1 MENKPIVL
9 KMIPQM
15 NYYDN
20 VVHTLVDMITNP
32 LNKAVFITLY
42 RCSKYST
49 ITNALIKASENMK
62 IPVFVYV
69 ETKAA
74 GMKKENKEL
83 AKYLKEHGC
92 HVISSV
98 KEIKNENLRNRISK
112 IHFKACINCA
122 GEASSIFFST
132 GNFSVPQGV
141 NTEDICTHIS
151 VNDHPIMM
159 QLFRSMCKRFHEI
172 FYDNFKSEFTFDYAI
187 SKFDISQKD
196 LNTQYTFDD
205 MMLKYDMV
213 RKYLNRQLMI
223 RYGYPPKPIKPYLYI
238 AISNVYS
245 VRDYWS
251 LLLTSTLGSCIM
263 DKSRKAHIRIKT
275 RNIIGDYLRTFCE
288 ALKKH
293 NIEFI
298 IEILVRD
305 HVGDKVRELIREK
318 KYNIN
323 IYSGKLSNGYNWH
336 ACYAIV
342 NNYVIL
348 TSCDTD
354 DWKDRY
360 EMALITNSYEVM
372 NGEKNHL
379 YDTYLL
385 QHDFDKELHGFT
397 WKIE

>member
-1 MENKPIVL
+1 MEIKPVTL

-20 VVHTLVDMITNP
+20 VVHTLVEMITNP

-49 ITNALIKASENMK
+49 VTNALIKASESMK

-83 AKYLKEHGC
+83 AEYLRNHGC

-98 KEIKNENLRNRISK
+98 KEIKNEALRKRLTK
-112 IHFKACINCA
+112 IHFKACMNYA
-122 GEASSIFFST
+122 GEDSSVFFST

-151 VNDHPIMM
+151 AKDHPIMI
-159 QLFRSMCKRFHEI
+159 QLCQAVYKRFREI
-172 FYDNFKSEFTFDYAI
+172 FYDNFKSEFTFD
-187 SKFDISQKD
+187 
-196 LNTQYTFDD
+196 ND
-205 MMLKYDMV
+205 MILKYDM
-213 RKYLNRQLMI
+213 I
-223 RYGYPPKPIKPYLYI
+223 RNIMNSQYGFPPKPIKPFPHI
-238 AISNVYS
+238 AISNMYS

-251 LLLTSTLGSCIM
+251 IISNFAFNARHFNKDQKITI
-263 DKSRKAHIRIKT
+263 KIKT
-275 RNIIGDYLRTFCE
+275 RNIIGDYLKHVCDTL
-288 ALKKH
+288 AAH
-293 NIEFI
+293 NIDFKFD
-298 IEILVRD
+298 ILVRD

-318 KYNIN
+318 KYDIN
-323 IYSGKLSNGYNWH
+323 IYSGKLRSGYNWH
-336 ACYAIV
+336 GCYAII

-360 EMALITNSYEVM
+360 EMAFITNSHEVM
-372 NGEKNHL
+372 NGDMNVSRDIH
-379 YDTYLL
+379 LL
-385 QHDFDKELHGFT
+385 QDEFNKEMDGFL
-397 WKIE
+397 WKVE

>member
-1 MENKPIVL
+1 MV
-9 KMIPQM
+9 
-15 NYYDN
+15 
-20 VVHTLVDMITNP
+20 
-32 LNKAVFITLY
+32 
-42 RCSKYST
+42 S
-49 ITNALIKASENMK
+49 LI
-62 IPVFVYV
+62 
-69 ETKAA
+69 
-74 GMKKENKEL
+74 
-83 AKYLKEHGC
+83 
-92 HVISSV
+92 
-98 KEIKNENLRNRISK
+98 
-112 IHFKACINCA
+112 
-122 GEASSIFFST
+122 
-132 GNFSVPQGV
+132 
-141 NTEDICTHIS
+141 D
-151 VNDHPIMM
+151 
-159 QLFRSMCKRFHEI
+159 
-172 FYDNFKSEFTFDYAI
+172 
-187 SKFDISQKD
+187 
-196 LNTQYTFDD
+196 
-205 MMLKYDMV
+205 
-213 RKYLNRQLMI
+213 
-223 RYGYPPKPIKPYLYI
+223 
-238 AISNVYS
+238 
-245 VRDYWS
+245 
-251 LLLTSTLGSCIM
+251 
-263 DKSRKAHIRIKT
+263 IRIKT
-275 RNIIGDYLRTFCE
+275 RNIVGDYLRTFCE

-372 NGEKNHL
+372 NGEKNRL

>member
-1 MENKPIVL
+1 MENKPVVL

-98 KEIKNENLRNRISK
+98 KEIKNESLRKSISK
-112 IHFKACINCA
+112 IHFKACLNYA
-122 GEASSIFFST
+122 GEASSVFFST

-141 NTEDICTHIS
+141 NTEDICVHMG
-151 VNDHPIMM
+151 VNDNRAA
-159 QLFRSMCKRFHEI
+159 LNTFRTVYYAFNKI
-172 FYDNFKSEFTFDYAI
+172 FFENFKSEFGFDYEYNLDVI
-187 SKFDISQKD
+187 
-196 LNTQYTFDD
+196 
-205 MMLKYDMV
+205 KYDMAMSKALFIN
-213 RKYLNRQLMI
+213 RLNSEYRNTGRTLNI
-223 RYGYPPKPIKPYLYI
+223 
-238 AISNVYS
+238 YS
-245 VRDYWS
+245 VEDYWTAILNYAEYSVS
-251 LLLTSTLGSCIM
+251 LR
-263 DKSRKAHIRIKT
+263 DKKQVYIRIKT
-275 RNIIGDYLRTFCE
+275 RNIVGDYLRNICEILTQKDITF
-288 ALKKH
+288 A
-293 NIEFI
+293 ID
-298 IEILVRD
+298 ILVRD

-323 IYSGKLSNGYNWH
+323 IYSGKLRSGYNWH
-336 ACYAIV
+336 GCYAIINEQV
-342 NNYVIL
+342 LL

-354 DWKDRY
+354 EWKDRY
-360 EMALITNSYEVM
+360 EMAFITNTHEVM
-372 NGEKNHL
+372 NGEKNNF
-379 YDTYLL
+379 YDKYLL
-385 QHDFDKELHGFT
+385 QYEFDKELHGFT

>member
-20 VVHTLVDMITNP
+20 VVHTLVEMITNP

-49 ITNALIKASENMK
+49 ITNALIKASENME

-83 AKYLKEHGC
+83 AKYLKDHGC

-98 KEIKNENLRNRISK
+98 KEIKNETLKKRISK
-112 IHFKACINCA
+112 IHFKACMNYA
-122 GEASSIFFST
+122 GEASSVFFST

-151 VNDHPIMM
+151 VKDHPIMI
-159 QLFRSMCKRFHEI
+159 QLCHSIFKRFHEI
-172 FYDNFKSEFTFDYAI
+172 FYDNFKSEFVFD
-187 SKFDISQKD
+187 
-196 LNTQYTFDD
+196 ND
-205 MMLKYDMV
+205 MTLKYAMV
-213 RKYLNRQLMI
+213 RRYLNSS
-223 RYGYPPKPIKPYLYI
+223 YGFPPKPIKPYPHI
-238 AISNVYS
+238 AIANMYS
-245 VRDYWS
+245 VRDYWILILNFVLQARRFNKDQKIS
-251 LLLTSTLGSCIM
+251 I
-263 DKSRKAHIRIKT
+263 KIKT
-275 RNIIGDYLRTFCE
+275 RNIVGDYLRTICE
-288 ALKKH
+288 VLSAH
-293 NIEFI
+293 NIDFSI
-298 IEILVRD
+298 DILVRD
-305 HVGDKVRELIREK
+305 HIGDKVRELIREK
-318 KYNIN
+318 KYDIN
-323 IYSGKLSNGYNWH
+323 IYSGKLRSGYNWH
-336 ACYAIV
+336 GCYAII

-360 EMALITNSYEVM
+360 EMAFITNSHEVL
-372 NGEKNHL
+372 NGEMIESKEVQYL
-379 YDTYLL
+379 YNE
-385 QHDFDKELHGFT
+385 FDKELHGFT
-397 WKIE
+397 WKVE